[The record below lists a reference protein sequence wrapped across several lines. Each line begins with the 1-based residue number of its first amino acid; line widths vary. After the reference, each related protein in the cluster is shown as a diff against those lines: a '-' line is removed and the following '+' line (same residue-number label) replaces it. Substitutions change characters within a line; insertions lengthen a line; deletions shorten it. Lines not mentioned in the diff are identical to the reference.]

1 MAGFLGKAPGTSDIG
16 LFLEIGVTVAL
27 LVGRFVFARKGRIR
41 AHGFALTVAVVLHC
55 ISVPVIMVPSFAVS
69 LNIFLANLLSPV
81 VIITWIHVPIG
92 VTVLVLGLFL
102 VLEWRFRAPNLTCYR
117 RTRLMR
123 PLWLLWVFSLILGY
137 LLYLSIAFFS

>member
-1 MAGFLGKAPGTSDIG
+1 MVGFLGKAPWTSDIG
-16 LFLEIGVTVAL
+16 LFLEIAVTVAL

-41 AHGFALTVAVVLHC
+41 AHGFAVTVAVVLHC
-55 ISVPVIMVPSFAVS
+55 ISVPVIMVPSFAG
-69 LNIFLANLLSPV
+69 FLKGLITDFLSPA
-81 VIITWIHVPIG
+81 VIITWVHVPIG

-137 LLYLSIAFFS
+137 LLYLSIAFF